1 MPPPETPK
9 QKEYLHWDEQNKPV
23 YILAPDPKAA
33 KAKAMSL
40 FPQLGP
46 LRMGDP
52 DALAEAEAPDPLSPA
67 NAATMMPGEVNRYL
81 RRGMEFGIP
90 AIMGGGK
97 PNALIGGAIN
107 AGIGEGMDRLGGSDP
122 SKYRPITGG
131 DFLSELISG
140 IPGAGEAGGL
150 LKRLGPLGEKLA
162 ASMAKHPV
170 ATNTAIGGTSGATST
185 LGSDESAALPG
196 MLGAGIG
203 FGAGGLGKMISNK
216 MKAAPIIAE
225 EQAREMVNGLAPSK
239 LLPGS
244 RGTMLDNA
252 PKMQALSDAAD
263 YIEQTTGF
271 KAKLGDET
279 NKVAVARIGPRG
291 KAAQQ
296 VNAANKTLVTENQL
310 EATRRLMEFRSRNNL
325 QGEISELVKQRAKFQ
340 NADTPTAKKLDAEL
354 AFARQKLEAH
364 TELVTQRRA
373 NKAPGVAKAE
383 LDLTKAENYQKSLDR
398 ITSRA
403 RNAQE
408 KAEIEKYAAQAVF
421 DDIGQNT
428 GFHPDD
434 LTPQKRA
441 AATWLASNHPDVI
454 VKDFF
459 DHPEKS
465 VERVEGMVQLFGP
478 NSKEHTAI
486 KNKVMSHMFD
496 TAVDINDSVSPGK
509 ALSGKRFGEQL
520 AKLPKETVDYLFD
533 NPNAHQVLV
542 GVEKLLS
549 SAERSRNNPNALKVI
564 LGMGGGAGIAGAGYY
579 AANRQSAEEDVLSRP
594 VLIAL
599 GTAGVL
605 KSYQSI
611 PKFVESMLS
620 TNSVFSSALRRYAA
634 KQTPGAL
641 ANVVAASNAF
651 RGRSAPTQ
659 EQTPSAPQ

>member
-1 MPPPETPK
+1 MPPPETP

-67 NAATMMPGEVNRYL
+67 NAATMMPGEENRYL
-81 RRGMEFGIP
+81 RRVMEFGFP
-90 AIMGGGK
+90 AIMGGGR

-107 AGIGEGMDRLGGSDP
+107 AGIGEGMDRLNGGSP
-122 SKYRPITGG
+122 TNYRPITSG
-131 DFLSELISG
+131 DILSEFISG

-162 ASMAKHPV
+162 ASMAKHPI
-170 ATNTAIGGTSGATST
+170 ATNTAVGGAAGAAST
-185 LGSDESAALPG
+185 LGSDESAALPAT
-196 MLGAGIG
+196 LGASI
-203 FGAGGLGKMISNK
+203 GLGSGWLGGKISNK
-216 MKAAPIIAE
+216 MKAAPIIAK
-225 EQAREMVNGLAPSK
+225 EQAREAADKLAPSK
-239 LLPGS
+239 ILPGS

-279 NKVAVARIGPRG
+279 NKVAIGRIGPRG
-291 KAAQQ
+291 KATQQ
-296 VNAANKTLVTENQL
+296 VNAANKALVSENQI
-310 EATRRLMEFRSRNNL
+310 EATRRLMEFRSKNNL

-340 NADTPTAKKLDAEL
+340 NADTPTAQRLDTEL

-373 NKAPGVAKAE
+373 NKAPGVVKAE
-383 LDLTKAENYQKSLDR
+383 LDLTKAENYQKTLDR

-403 RNAQE
+403 RTAQE

-421 DDIGQNT
+421 DDIGQQT
-428 GFHPDD
+428 SFHPND
-434 LTPQKRA
+434 LTPQKTA
-441 AATWLASNHPDVI
+441 AAKWLASNHPDVI

-459 DHPEKS
+459 EHPEKS

-478 NSKEHTAI
+478 KSAEHTAI
-486 KNKVMSHMFD
+486 KNKVMAHMFD

-549 SAERSRNNPNALKVI
+549 AAEKSRNNPNALKVV

-579 AANRQSAEEDVLSRP
+579 AANRQSSEEDILSRP
-594 VLIAL
+594 VIIAL

-605 KSYQSI
+605 HQYQNI
-611 PKFVESMLS
+611 PKMVEAMLS
-620 TNSVFSSALRRYAA
+620 TNSIFASALRRYAS
-634 KQTPGAL
+634 KQTSGAL
-641 ANVVAASNAF
+641 TNVVAASNAF

>member
-1 MPPPETPK
+1 MAEDPQ
-9 QKEYLHWDEQNKPV
+9 QKEYLHWDKENKPV
-23 YILAPDPKAA
+23 YIVAPDPKAA

-67 NAATMMPGEVNRYL
+67 NAATMMPGEENRYL

-90 AIMGGGK
+90 AVMGGMK
-97 PNALIGGAIN
+97 PSALLGGAAN
-107 AGIGEGMDRLGGSDP
+107 AAIGEGMDRLNNGSP
-122 SKYRPITGG
+122 TNYRPITSG
-131 DFLSELISG
+131 DFLSELIAS
-140 IPGAGEAGGL
+140 IPGAAESGGL

-162 ASMAKHPV
+162 TTMGNNPV
-170 ATNTAIGGTSGATST
+170 ATNALAGGAAGTTSVIGSQDDS
-185 LGSDESAALPG
+185 SPALPG
-196 MLGAGIG
+196 ILGTLVGA
-203 FGAGGLGKMISNK
+203 GAGGLGKLVSNK

-225 EQAREMVNGLAPSK
+225 EQARGLADNLAPSK

-252 PKMQALSDAAD
+252 PKMQALADASD

-279 NKVAVARIGPRG
+279 NKVTLGRIGPRG

-296 VNAANKTLVTENQL
+296 VTAANKSLVTENQL
-310 EATRRLMEFRSRNNL
+310 EATRRLMEFRAKNNL

-340 NADTPTAKKLDAEL
+340 TADSPTAKKLDAEL
-354 AFARQKLEAH
+354 AFAKQKLEAH

-421 DDIGQNT
+421 DDIGQKT
-428 GFHPDD
+428 GFHPND

-441 AATWLASNHPDVI
+441 AAKWLASNHPDVI

-478 NSKEHTAI
+478 KSAEHTAI
-486 KNKVMSHMFD
+486 KNKVMSHMFE

-549 SAERSRNNPNALKVI
+549 SAEKSRNNPNALRVV
-564 LGMGGGAGIAGAGYY
+564 LGMGGGAGMAGAGYY
-579 AANRQSAEEDVLSRP
+579 AANRQSAEEDILSKP

-620 TNSVFSSALRRYAA
+620 TDSVFSSALRRYAS

-641 ANVVAASNAF
+641 ANVVAAANAF
-651 RGRSAPTQ
+651 RTRPAPTQ
-659 EQTPSAPQ
+659 EQKPSAP

>member
-1 MPPPETPK
+1 MPPPETP

-67 NAATMMPGEVNRYL
+67 NAATMMPGEENRML

-97 PNALIGGAIN
+97 PNALLGGAVN
-107 AGIGEGMDRLGGSDP
+107 AGIGETMDRLGGSDP
-122 SKYRPITGG
+122 SKYRPITSG
-131 DFLSELISG
+131 DILSEFIAG
-140 IPGAGEAGGL
+140 IPGAGETGGL
-150 LKRLGPLGEKLA
+150 LKRLGPFGEKLA
-162 ASMAKHPV
+162 ETMGKNPL
-170 ATNTAIGGTSGATST
+170 ATNTAVGLGAGATST
-185 LGSDESAALPG
+185 LGSDESAVLPG
-196 MLGAGIG
+196 IVGGGIG
-203 FGAGGLGKMISNK
+203 LGSGWLSGKISNK

-225 EQAREMVNGLAPSK
+225 EQARDAADKLAPSK

-279 NKVAVARIGPRG
+279 NKVALGRIGPRG

-296 VNAANKTLVTENQL
+296 VNAANKALVTENQL
-310 EATRRLMEFRSRNNL
+310 EATRRLMEFRSKNNL

-340 NADTPTAKKLDAEL
+340 TADSPTARKLDAEL
-354 AFARQKLEAH
+354 AFAKQKLEAH

-383 LDLTKAENYQKSLDR
+383 LDLTKAENYQKTLDR

-421 DDIGQNT
+421 DDIGQKT
-428 GFHPDD
+428 GFHPND

-441 AATWLASNHPDVI
+441 AAKWLANNHPDVI

-478 NSKEHTAI
+478 KSAEHTAI
-486 KNKVMSHMFD
+486 KNKVMAHMFD
-496 TAVDINDSVSPGK
+496 TAVDIKDSVSPGK
-509 ALSGKRFGEQL
+509 ALSGRRFGEQL
-520 AKLPKETVDYLFD
+520 AKLPKETVNYLFD

-549 SAERSRNNPNALKVI
+549 SAENSRNNPNGLKII
-564 LGMGGGAGIAGAGYY
+564 LGMGGGAGMAGAGYY
-579 AANRQSAEEDVLSRP
+579 AANRQSSEEDILSRP
-594 VLIAL
+594 VIIAL

-605 KSYQSI
+605 HRYQNI
-611 PKFVESMLS
+611 PKLVESMLS
-620 TNSVFSSALRRYAA
+620 TDSVFSSALRRYAS

-641 ANVVAASNAF
+641 ANVVAAANAF